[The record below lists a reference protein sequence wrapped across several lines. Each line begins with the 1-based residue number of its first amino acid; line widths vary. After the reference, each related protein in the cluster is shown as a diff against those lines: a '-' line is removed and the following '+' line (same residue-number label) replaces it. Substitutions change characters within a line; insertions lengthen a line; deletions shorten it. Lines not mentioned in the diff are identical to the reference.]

1 MTPSPL
7 SPRTSSGR
15 TLSRAGRCAL
25 LAVSLASA
33 AAGTASAHE
42 EYVVDDEHA
51 VDLVEFLTEG
61 LTDPLVVGPLLGGA
75 LAVLVLVGGY
85 LAVRPFRRDIA
96 AFRAAMDEYR
106 EYVPWLLRISFGIPL
121 IGAGFSGYFISPAIE
136 IDLRLL
142 QVALGFLLLFGLA
155 TRLVAL
161 LGLAVYLVGLVRW
174 PTLLLQLEFVGGLAA
189 IALVGSGKP
198 SADHVLQQVAGTS
211 GTVYRQFDP
220 VHRRAQAFQDW
231 IEQYEPLLPTITRVG
246 LGATFVVLGVGQKL
260 LRPGIGLAV
269 VERYDLTA
277 VVPVPP
283 ELWVLGAGLAETA
296 LGLALVLGLFT
307 RATAVTA
314 IGMFTLT
321 LFALPDDPVL
331 AHVGLFGMA
340 SVLLITGS
348 GPYAVDRWLE
358 TLAGDAERADAARSE
373 AVDAP

>member
-1 MTPSPL
+1 M
-7 SPRTSSGR
+7 
-15 TLSRAGRCAL
+15 
-25 LAVSLASA
+25 
-33 AAGTASAHE
+33 AGTASAHE

-51 VDLVEFLTEG
+51 VGVGEFLTES
-61 LTDPLVVGPLLGGA
+61 LTDPFVVGPLLGGA
-75 LAVLVLVGGY
+75 LAVLALVGGY
-85 LAVRPFRRDIA
+85 LAVRPFPRDVA
-96 AFRAAMDEYR
+96 AFRTAMDEYR
-106 EYVPWLLRISFGIPL
+106 GYVPWLLRISFGIPL
-121 IGAGFSGYFISPAIE
+121 IGAGFSGYFISPAVE
-136 IDLRLL
+136 IDLRLV

-161 LGLAVYLVGLVRW
+161 IGLVAYLVGLVRW

-198 SADHVLQQVAGTS
+198 SADHVLQRVAGTS

-220 VHRRAQAFQDW
+220 VHRRAQAFQEW
-231 IEQYEPLLPTITRVG
+231 IGAYEPLLPTVTRVG

-260 LRPGIGLAV
+260 LRPGIALAV

-277 VVPVPP
+277 VLPVPP
-283 ELWVLGAGLAETA
+283 ELWVLGAGLTEAA
-296 LGLALVLGLFT
+296 LGVALIVGLFT
-307 RATAVTA
+307 RATAGVA
-314 IGMFTLT
+314 IFMFTLT

-348 GPYAVDRWLE
+348 GPSAVDEYLA